1 MRYFTRLATLAGLGL
16 LSACANHGPPPPP
29 PLTVLPPVSC
39 VAALDL
45 QGGLA
50 MPVMI
55 GKDSAIGFDAGSNC
69 MLLSNG
75 QPTFYSVI
83 RLPEMPEPYLIT
95 VRSLPIGQG
104 MIIPRLLLM
113 AGDNRVLRTVEGES
127 FTFHGASMMTKLRS
141 HPGESYLVVAIDTR
155 YVGQTVSQVQ
165 ESFVASSSS
174 SVIGKTVVTSFH
186 TDGGSNTV
194 DYVFSY
200 NGTVVVSVEAM
211 PKA

>member
-1 MRYFTRLATLAGLGL
+1 MRYFKQLALLAGLCL
-16 LSACANHGPPPPP
+16 LCACANHGPPPPP
-29 PLTVLPPVSC
+29 PMTVLPTVSC
-39 VAALDL
+39 VDALSL

-55 GKDSAIGFDAGSNC
+55 GKDSSISFDAGSNC

-75 QPTFYSVI
+75 QPTLYSVI
-83 RLPEMPEPYLIT
+83 RLPEMAEPYLIT

-113 AGDNRVLRTVEGES
+113 TGDNQVLRSVEGES
-127 FTFHGASMMTKLRS
+127 FAFHGASMMSKLRS
-141 HPGESYLVVAIDTR
+141 HPGESYLVVAVDTR
-155 YVGQTVSQVQ
+155 YVGQTVSQVH
-165 ESFVASSSS
+165 ESFVASTSS
-174 SVIGKTVVTSFH
+174 SVVGKAVITSFH

-200 NGTVVVSVEAM
+200 NGNVVVSVELM
-211 PKA
+211 PEA